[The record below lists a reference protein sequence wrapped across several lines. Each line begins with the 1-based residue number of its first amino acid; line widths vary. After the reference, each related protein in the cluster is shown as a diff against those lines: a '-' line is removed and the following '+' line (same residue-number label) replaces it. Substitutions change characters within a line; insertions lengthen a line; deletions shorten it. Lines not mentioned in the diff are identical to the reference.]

1 MDYAPAGMRSETGDI
16 RRGFR
21 DKLILMPILIRNI
34 VLAPGEGDEVLRV
47 RLAERFGVPDR
58 DIRSVRLVRKSID
71 ARRKGRVIVVC
82 TVECRF
88 ADEAAFLARHGQ
100 DPDVKVLVKE
110 IQPALPRL
118 TPGGRIVIVGM
129 GPAGLFAALRL
140 VEYGLAP
147 TILERGRPVEER
159 TRDVQAFWSLGE
171 LDTESNVQFGE
182 GGAGTF
188 SDGKLTTR
196 VNDQRIGY
204 VLEKLV
210 AFGAPQEILYQA
222 KPHVG
227 TDQLR
232 RVVAGIRHGLLA
244 AGCDIR
250 FRSRMTDIVSREGRV
265 GAVVVNGIE
274 ELAVEEL
281 ILAPGHSARDT
292 YEMLARRGVHL
303 LAKPFAMGVR
313 VEHPQELINGIQYGR
328 GHHPAL
334 PPSDYALA
342 YNNRKTGRSAYS
354 FCMCPGGVVVA
365 GSSEEGGVVT
375 NGMSAHLRNS
385 PFANSALVVTV
396 GPDDFSSALPLAG
409 VEFQRR
415 WERRAFEAGGG
426 GYRAPAQNLLS
437 FLGMKGGKGVSSSYR
452 PGVAESDLTM
462 ALPAAVTE
470 TLWEGLRDFD
480 RKMRGFVT
488 AEATLT
494 GVETRTSAPVR
505 IVRGE
510 DCQSV
515 SLPGLYPT
523 GEGAGYAGGIMSAAL
538 DGIRVADII
547 AGKIAAET
555 RSAI

>member
-1 MDYAPAGMRSETGDI
+1 
-16 RRGFR
+16 
-21 DKLILMPILIRNI
+21 MPILVRNI
-34 VLAPGEGDEVLRV
+34 ILSPGEGDELLRA
-47 RLAERFGVPDR
+47 RLALRFGMADR
-58 DIRSVRLVRKSID
+58 DIRTVCLVRKSID
-71 ARRKGRVIVVC
+71 ARRKSRVVIVC
-82 TVECRF
+82 TVECRL
-88 ADEAAFLARHGQ
+88 ADEAGFLARHGH
-100 DPDVKVLVKE
+100 DPDVKAVERVPQL
-110 IQPALPRL
+110 PLPRL
-118 TPGGRIVIVGM
+118 AGGGRVVIVGM

-140 VEYGLAP
+140 VEYGLTP

-159 TRDVQAFWSLGE
+159 TRDVQAFWSRSE
-171 LDTESNVQFGE
+171 LDPESNVQFGE

-196 VNDQRIGY
+196 VNDPRIGY

-210 AFGAPQEILYQA
+210 AFGAPPEILHLA

-232 RVVAGIRHGLLA
+232 RVVAGIRQGLLA

-250 FRSRMTDIVSREGRV
+250 FRSRVTDIVPREGRV
-265 GAVVVNGIE
+265 GAVIVNGTDE
-274 ELAVEEL
+274 VAADVLV
-281 ILAPGHSARDT
+281 LAPGHSARDT
-292 YEMLARRGVHL
+292 YEMLDSRGVHL
-303 LAKPFAMGVR
+303 QAKPFAMGVR

-334 PPSDYALA
+334 PPADYALA
-342 YNNRKTGRSAYS
+342 HNDRRTGRSAYS

-375 NGMSAHLRNS
+375 NGMSSHLRNS

-396 GPDDFSSALPLAG
+396 GPDDFGSPSSLAG
-409 VEFQRR
+409 VEFQRL

-452 PGVAESDLTM
+452 PGVRETDLSRV
-462 ALPAAVTE
+462 LPVAVTE
-470 TLWEGLRDFD
+470 TLREGLRVFD

-494 GVETRTSAPVR
+494 GVETRTSAPAR

-547 AGKIAAET
+547 AEKISAET

>member
-1 MDYAPAGMRSETGDI
+1 M
-16 RRGFR
+16 
-21 DKLILMPILIRNI
+21 
-34 VLAPGEGDEVLRV
+34 LRV
-47 RLAERFGVPDR
+47 RFAERFGVPDG

-71 ARRKGRVIVVC
+71 ARRKSRVLVVC
-82 TVECRF
+82 TVECRL
-88 ADEAAFLARHGQ
+88 ADEATFCAKHGQ
-100 DPDVKVLVKE
+100 DPDVKVVVKE
-110 IQPALPRL
+110 IPPVLPRL
-118 TPGGRIVIVGM
+118 VAGGRIVIVGM

-232 RVVAGIRHGLLA
+232 RVVAGIRQGLLA

-250 FRSRMTDIVSREGRV
+250 FRSRLTDIVPNEGRV
-265 GAVVVNGIE
+265 GAVVVNGTE
-274 ELAVEEL
+274 EMTVDEL

-292 YEMLARRGVHL
+292 YEMLARRGIHL

-365 GSSEEGGVVT
+365 GSSEGGGVVT

-385 PFANSALVVTV
+385 PFANSALVVNV
-396 GPDDFSSALPLAG
+396 GPDDFGSVSPLAG

-415 WERRAFEAGGG
+415 WECRAFKAGGG

-437 FLGMKGGKGVSSSYR
+437 FLGMKGEKGVSSSYM
-452 PGVAESDLTM
+452 PGVTETDL
-462 ALPAAVTE
+462 ARVLPAAVTE
-470 TLWEGLRDFD
+470 TLREGLRDFD

-515 SLPGLYPT
+515 SLSGLYPT